1 MNGENITIGK
11 NGGNITISSQAEPTN
26 PTLTYS
32 SISESWVSR
41 NGNVL
46 TINANSGANDR
57 SFTLSVTATTTANTS
72 YDGTATDSK
81 TFTITQNG
89 TGSTPTGTWYMV
101 NSSSHYGLYGTWT
114 SNGHTG
120 QISGDLS
127 QNETITQNTSVP
139 LTLTGFAGAISP
151 NVQTTGRVT
160 FTNRRS
166 GVSATMSNVE
176 GYGPEYQT
184 WTGSMEV
191 QEGDYIDITI
201 QGDY

>member
-11 NGGNITISSQAEPTN
+11 NGCSITISSQAEPTN

-89 TGSTPTGTWYMV
+89 TGSTPTGTWYVV
-101 NSSSHYGLYGTWT
+101 NTSSHYKVYGNFA
-114 SNGHTG
+114 SV
-120 QISGDLS
+120 QSGYIGVDTNQSSTQEKYTTTPL
-127 QNETITQNTSVP
+127 TITEFNGV
-139 LTLTGFAGAISP
+139 ISP
-151 NVQTTGRVT
+151 NVQTIPTVT
-160 FTNRRS
+160 FTNRRT
-166 GVSATMSNVE
+166 GVTEQMVGVE
-176 GYGPEYQT
+176 GQGPETIT
-184 WTGSMEV
+184 WSGTMEI
-191 QEGDYIDITI
+191 EDGDYLDFTI